1 MKIFFAAMRNAN
13 NADLSNFLLWYSQ
26 AGTPVLKVKSFYNS
40 ERNTYTLKFRQ
51 EIPPTP
57 GQLVKEMMF
66 IPVAVGLLDSNG
78 KDLPLTSV
86 YNGES
91 MQTCTGAEQ
100 SVSTVI
106 LRIEREEEE
115 FVFVD
120 IPERPILSLLRNF
133 SAPVHLV
140 SDITDHD
147 LYFLLAHDSDK
158 FNRWEAG
165 HTLAA
170 KLMLSLVDQAQQ
182 NQPLSVDPKFV
193 NGLRSILCDSS
204 LDKEFIAK
212 AITLP
217 GEGEIMDLMKVADP
231 DAVHTIHR
239 FVIKQLASELRAEF
253 LRSVEANQSSE
264 EYDPNHESMGRRAL
278 KNTAFAYLASSKRVR
293 IDTTCIT

>member
-1 MKIFFAAMRNAN
+1 M
-13 NADLSNFLLWYSQ
+13 
-26 AGTPVLKVKSFYNS
+26 
-40 ERNTYTLKFRQ
+40 
-51 EIPPTP
+51 
-57 GQLVKEMMF
+57 
-66 IPVAVGLLDSNG
+66 
-78 KDLPLTSV
+78 
-86 YNGES
+86 
-91 MQTCTGAEQ
+91 
-100 SVSTVI
+100 
-106 LRIEREEEE
+106 
-115 FVFVD
+115 
-120 IPERPILSLLRNF
+120 SLL
-133 SAPVHLV
+133 
-140 SDITDHD
+140 T
-147 LYFLLAHDSDK
+147 FLKDK

-165 HTLAA
+165 QTLAR

-231 DAVHTIHR
+231 DAVHTVRR

-264 EYDPNHESMGRRAL
+264 EYDPNRESMGRRAL
-278 KNTAFAYLASSKRVR
+278 KNAAFAYLASSKRVR

>member
-1 MKIFFAAMRNAN
+1 
-13 NADLSNFLLWYSQ
+13 
-26 AGTPVLKVKSFYNS
+26 
-40 ERNTYTLKFRQ
+40 
-51 EIPPTP
+51 
-57 GQLVKEMMF
+57 MF

-91 MQTCTGAEQ
+91 MQTCTSAEH

-140 SDITDHD
+140 SDITDDD

-158 FNRWEAG
+158 FNRWEASQ
-165 HTLAA
+165 TLAR
-170 KLMLSLVDQAQQ
+170 KLMFSLVDQAQQ

-231 DAVHTIHR
+231 DAVHTVRR

-264 EYDPNHESMGRRAL
+264 EYDPNHESMAR
-278 KNTAFAYLASSKRVR
+278 
-293 IDTTCIT
+293 